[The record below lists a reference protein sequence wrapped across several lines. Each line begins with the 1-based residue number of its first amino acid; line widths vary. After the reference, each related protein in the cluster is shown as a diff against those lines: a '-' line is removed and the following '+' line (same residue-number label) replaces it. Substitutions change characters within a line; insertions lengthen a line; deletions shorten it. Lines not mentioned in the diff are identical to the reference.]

1 MITFLHFRQAVIPSL
16 DLDDETITTFSVR
29 YTSISKIM
37 ASPNPIVFFDITL
50 AGEPLG
56 RVKMELFADVTPRT
70 AEYVCVQV
78 STSTLSL
85 LYTFTFYPPILQ
97 PTH

>member
-1 MITFLHFRQAVIPSL
+1 
-16 DLDDETITTFSVR
+16 
-29 YTSISKIM
+29 M

-70 AEYVCVQV
+70 AEYIHFPACIFNIQL
-78 STSTLSL
+78 TITHQKL
-85 LYTFTFYPPILQ
+85 PPILHRRVEELANEASRLQ
-97 PTH
+97 RLQIPPRDPEVYDSRR